1 MTSLSSIVS
10 IEDVS
15 LALGVSP
22 KQVKHLCKKHNI
34 PVIKAGHQIRFT
46 QDSVDRLLEA
56 MTWRYTSYGA
66 EVSTTSTTPFRGETN
81 ASAYAKLQGEL
92 QKQKR
97 AK

>member
-1 MTSLSSIVS
+1 MTSLSSIIS

-22 KQVKHLCKKHNI
+22 KKVKDLCRKHDV
-34 PVIKAGHQIRFT
+34 PVIKVGHTIRFT

-56 MTWRYTSYGA
+56 TTWRYTSYGGEA
-66 EVSTTSTTPFRGETN
+66 STTSTTQFRGV
-81 ASAYAKLQGEL
+81 ASDSAYAKLQDEL